1 MVPTPLLLLL
11 GVLAVQGI
19 KVQCEYEP
27 NTWKP
32 NQRFFL
38 NDREVLVPTIYGLN
52 LVIDDKDGTV
62 SNSIKVLGTWEAQN
76 MRAMAKLVKEGDTI
90 LNIGAHI
97 RIEAIVL
104 GKGLGPK
111 GRLFIFEPT
120 ELTFPMLAKNIY
132 LNELEDITTAYK
144 MGASNATSKGISEV
158 NTGNT
163 GGARINTDPN
173 FKPPAKPKVTYY
185 TVLLDRV
192 DNVLPKE
199 AIVDFVLIDVESM

>member
-120 ELTFPMLAKNIY
+120 ELTFPMLVKNIY
-132 LNELEDITTAYK
+132 LNELEDITIAYK

>member
-120 ELTFPMLAKNIY
+120 ELTFPMLVK
-132 LNELEDITTAYK
+132 NELDHSAKDNI
-144 MGASNATSKGISEV
+144 NAFKI
-158 NTGNT
+158 
-163 GGARINTDPN
+163 RPN
-173 FKPPAKPKVTYY
+173 FPRNRLKQEKN
-185 TVLLDRV
+185 L
-192 DNVLPKE
+192 N
-199 AIVDFVLIDVESM
+199 S